1 MSEQQIQQVNIGA
14 QELYKFLRART
25 IESKTT
31 SKQQLTMNPPEG
43 IAREELSA
51 LLAVLGT
58 EESPAELENIA
69 WINGRKDVFYYE
81 KTLMTVQY
89 AELDAMIQ
97 EKDLLHTIAS
107 VTRSDC
113 KLYPMPTQFSKLKDV
128 PFRMSEDELL
138 GAAARMLFEPEY
150 EDIKV
155 CTASNGG
162 KAFYSTKYLTPAYA
176 QSLVEWAEVEQ
187 KQNP

>member
-1 MSEQQIQQVNIGA
+1 MSEQLQQVNFSA

-31 SKQQLTMNPPEG
+31 SKKQLTMAPPES
-43 IAREELSA
+43 ISREEMSA
-51 LLAVLGT
+51 LLAMLGT
-58 EESPAELENIA
+58 EQSPAELADIA
-69 WINGRKDVFYYE
+69 WINGRKDIFYYE

-97 EKDLLHTIAS
+97 EKDLLHTIAT

-138 GAAARMLFEPEY
+138 GAAARMMFEPEY

-162 KAFYSTKYLTPAYA
+162 KAFYSTKYLTPGYA
-176 QSLVEWAEVEQ
+176 QSLIEWEEVERRS
-187 KQNP
+187 NP